1 MHIDIIPNRGSK
13 PAVLLR
19 ESWREGKSVKKRTL
33 ANLSSLPMEQVE
45 AIRRVLK
52 GETLVAPEEHFEVS
66 RSRQHGQVL
75 AVVTMMQRLGFPQLL
90 ASRASRERDL
100 AMATIAARLLQPRS
114 KLATTRWWRD
124 TTLPEVLGV
133 QDADEDDIYA
143 AMDWLLECQPR
154 IEKKLAAR
162 HLRPGAWV
170 GYDLTSSYFEG
181 NTCPLAALG
190 HNRDGKQGKLQVN
203 YGVLSDQRG
212 CPVSLS
218 VFSGNTGDTT
228 TLLEQVEKVREAFA
242 VDEFI
247 IVGDRGMITQVQV
260 DQLKSMEGVRWIS
273 ALRPEAIGKL
283 VHGGA
288 LQLGLFDERNLVE
301 FSHSAYPGE
310 RLVACRNPH
319 LAKRRATKRQALLDA
334 TARELDKVR
343 QMVASGKLKTATAAQ
358 IGVRVGKVVNKYKVA
373 KHIDLDIADAH
384 FDYELNPQRVAA
396 EAALDGLYVI
406 RTSVAE
412 QRLDSADV
420 VRRYKD
426 LSKIE
431 RAFRTIKGV
440 DLLVRPI
447 HHRLDKRVRAHLF
460 LCLLAYYVQWHL
472 VEAWRPLLFHDED
485 LEAKQTR
492 DPVAPAVRSEAALRK
507 VHTKTLADGTEVHS
521 YETLLDHLSSLVRS
535 TCRCPGAEASERTF
549 QLDTR
554 PTPKQQQALDLIRAL
569 QV

>member
-19 ESWREGKSVKKRTL
+19 ESWREGKKVRKRTL

-52 GETLVAPEEHFEVS
+52 GETLVAPEEQFEVD
-66 RSRQHGQVL
+66 RSVQHGPAL
-75 AVVTMMQRLGFPQLL
+75 AVTTMMKRLGFPQLL
-90 ASRASRERDL
+90 ASRPSRQRDL
-100 AMATIAARLLQPRS
+100 AMATIAARVLQPRS

-133 QDADEDDIYA
+133 EDADEDDIYA

-162 HLRPGAWV
+162 HLEPGAWV

-181 NTCPLAALG
+181 TTCPLAALG
-190 HNRDGKQGKLQVN
+190 HNRDGKRGKLQVN
-203 YGVLSDQRG
+203 YGVLSNQRG
-212 CPVSLS
+212 CPVALS
-218 VFSGNTGDTT
+218 VFSGNTSDST
-228 TLLEQVEKVREAFA
+228 TLREQVEKVRATFHIE
-242 VDEFI
+242 EFV

-260 DQLKSMEGVRWIS
+260 DQLKRLEGVHWIS

-288 LQLGLFDERNLVE
+288 IQLGLFDERNLFE

-310 RLVACRNPH
+310 RLVACRNPL
-319 LAKRRATKRQALLDA
+319 LAKRRAAKREDLLAA
-334 TARELDKVR
+334 TVGELDKVR
-343 QMVASGKLKTATAAQ
+343 TMVARGKLKTASAAE

-373 KHIDLDIADAH
+373 KHLDLDIADGH
-384 FDYELNPQRVAA
+384 FDYQINTERVAA
-396 EAALDGLYVI
+396 EGALDGLYVI
-406 RTSVAE
+406 RTSVPRE
-412 QRLDSADV
+412 RLDTDDV
-420 VRRYKD
+420 VRSYKD
-426 LSKIE
+426 LSKLE
-431 RAFRTIKGV
+431 RAFRTMKGL

-447 HHRLDKRVRAHLF
+447 HHRLEQRVRAHLF

-472 VEAWRPLLFHDED
+472 TEAWRPLLFHDED
-485 LEAKQTR
+485 LEAKADR
-492 DPVAPAVRSEAALRK
+492 DPVAPAVRSDAALKK
-507 VHTKTLADGTEVHS
+507 VHTRTLEDGTEVHS
-521 YETLLDHLSSLVRS
+521 YNSLLGHLSTLTRN
-535 TCRCPGAEASERTF
+535 TCRCPHSGGQTF

-554 PTPKQQQALDLIRAL
+554 PTEKQQQALDLIGAL
-569 QV
+569 QL